1 MIGQLVCV
9 KVDRSLGSRHPEHR
23 EMVYPVNYGYVEG
36 IFAPDGEEQDVYILG
51 VNEPVET
58 FLGRVIAVIHRENDV
73 EEKWVAAPDG
83 VSFTK
88 EEILSQVWFQEKFFR
103 VSIRM

>member
-1 MIGQLVCV
+1 MIGQRVRV
-9 KVDRSLGSRHPEHR
+9 KVDRPLGSRHPEHR

-88 EEILSQVWFQEKFFR
+88 EEIMVQVWFQEKFFR